1 MGKPHRTDEADMK
14 ITERPSEIHARV
26 EDAVGRQAAMT
37 RRDGGASSGGGNPP
51 SRLPA
56 HGAQTGAKP
65 WGVSAVNKQA
75 HVFLHLQLFC
85 SQFHSGAGAPLFNET
100 LTVPKSSGF
109 FPKTI
114 QCLCEGRTNRAFVT
128 SLIVAEGTKQ
138 LLPGGL
144 TTK

>member
-1 MGKPHRTDEADMK
+1 MGAP
-14 ITERPSEIHARV
+14 
-26 EDAVGRQAAMT
+26 AAA
-37 RRDGGASSGGGNPP
+37 GGTHPLGSQP
-51 SRLPA
+51 R
-56 HGAQTGAKP
+56 GAQTGAKP

-85 SQFHSGAGAPLFNET
+85 SQFHSGAGAPLFNKT
-100 LTVPKSSGF
+100 LIVRKSSGF

-128 SLIVAEGTKQ
+128 SLIAAEGTKQ

>member
-1 MGKPHRTDEADMK
+1 MGAP
-14 ITERPSEIHARV
+14 
-26 EDAVGRQAAMT
+26 AAA
-37 RRDGGASSGGGNPP
+37 GGTHPLGSQP
-51 SRLPA
+51 

-100 LTVPKSSGF
+100 LTVRKSSGF

-128 SLIVAEGTKQ
+128 SLIAAEGTKQ